1 MANYNHIVKINGQEV
16 PFKIYIERRNS
27 VRVSFGRSSINLRMP
42 SSLSSSSKEKHL
54 TDAVKWVE
62 SHARK
67 NPNALERYKL
77 KDYDNLHV
85 LDIYGKSIPIKLT
98 YKERKSGSGKYNI
111 KTETIELSLPID
123 IAGLEK
129 DKMVKSL
136 LSRICGQLF
145 LPKVTSRVMEIN
157 DKCFQKEIKSVN
169 LKYNKSNWGSCSTAS
184 NVNLSTRLLFAPFDV
199 IDYVIVHELAHLYE
213 MNHSA
218 KFWNIVA
225 QVMPNYKEKEKWLKV
240 NGGKCDF

>member
-1 MANYNHIVKINGQEV
+1 MANYNHVVKINGQEV

-111 KTETIELSLPID
+111 KTETIELSLPFD